1 MPIGDICVL
10 GVVTCNRDTKI
21 DEVAQLMRQHHVG
34 DVVVI
39 EESKGKQ
46 VPVGIL
52 TDRDIVTSVI
62 APKLDPAMFSAG
74 DLISRKIITV
84 REDLGVFE
92 AIQEMRRHGVRRM
105 PVLDQEGTLAGIIS
119 IDDLFA
125 LLAEEMAELAKLIS
139 KEQVEETR
147 RKPAD

>member
-1 MPIGDICVL
+1 
-10 GVVTCNRDTKI
+10 
-21 DEVAQLMRQHHVG
+21 
-34 DVVVI
+34 
-39 EESKGKQ
+39 
-46 VPVGIL
+46 
-52 TDRDIVTSVI
+52 
-62 APKLDPAMFSAG
+62 
-74 DLISRKIITV
+74 
-84 REDLGVFE
+84 VFE

-147 RKPAD
+147 RKPACFSTIIDGIYAARFN

>member
-10 GVVTCNRDTKI
+10 DVVTCNRDTKI

-34 DVVVI
+34 DVVLI

-62 APKLDPAMFSAG
+62 ALKLDPAMFSAG

>member
-1 MPIGDICVL
+1 LP
-10 GVVTCNRDTKI
+10 
-21 DEVAQLMRQHHVG
+21 
-34 DVVVI
+34 
-39 EESKGKQ
+39 
-46 VPVGIL
+46 PVEHSRGN
-52 TDRDIVTSVI
+52 
-62 APKLDPAMFSAG
+62 
-74 DLISRKIITV
+74 SRKIITV

-147 RKPAD
+147 RKPADWIVCRLRSKRR

>member
-62 APKLDPAMFSAG
+62 ALKLDPAMFSAG

-92 AIQEMRRHGVRRM
+92 AIQETRRHGVRRL

-125 LLAEEMAELAKLIS
+125 LLGEEMAELAKLIS

>member
-1 MPIGDICVL
+1 MPIGDICVRD
-10 GVVTCNRDTKI
+10 VITCSRDAKI

-46 VPVGIL
+46 VPVGIV

-62 APKLDPAMFSAG
+62 ALELDPTIFSAG
-74 DLISRKIITV
+74 DLVIRPVITV

-92 AIQEMRRHGVRRM
+92 AMQKMRRHGVRRM
-105 PVLDQEGTLAGIIS
+105 PVLDHAGTLIGIIS
-119 IDDLFA
+119 IDDLIE
-125 LLAEEMAELAKLIS
+125 LLAAEMSELAKLIS
-139 KEQVEETR
+139 KEQVEETQ
-147 RKPAD
+147 RKPTD

>member
-62 APKLDPAMFSAG
+62 ALKLDPAMFSAG

-105 PVLDQEGTLAGIIS
+105 PVLDQEGTLVGIIS

>member
-10 GVVTCNRDTKI
+10 GVVTCNRDTKV

-62 APKLDPAMFSAG
+62 ALKLDPAMFNAG

>member
-1 MPIGDICVL
+1 MPIGEICVL

-21 DEVAQLMRQHHVG
+21 DEVAQLMRRHHVG

-62 APKLDPAMFSAG
+62 ALKLDPAMFSAG
-74 DLISRKIITV
+74 DLITRKIITV

-92 AIQEMRRHGVRRM
+92 AIQEMRKHGVRRM
-105 PVLDQEGTLAGIIS
+105 PVLDREGTLAGIIS

>member
-1 MPIGDICVL
+1 MDLRNSRCKNYEFCL
-10 GVVTCNRDTKI
+10 G
-21 DEVAQLMRQHHVG
+21 
-34 DVVVI
+34 
-39 EESKGKQ
+39 
-46 VPVGIL
+46 
-52 TDRDIVTSVI
+52 
-62 APKLDPAMFSAG
+62 LDPAMFSAG

-92 AIQEMRRHGVRRM
+92 TIQEMRRHGVRRM
-105 PVLDQEGTLAGIIS
+105 PVLNQEGTLAGIIS

-139 KEQVEETR
+139 KEQVEETQ

>member
-1 MPIGDICVL
+1 MSY
-10 GVVTCNRDTKI
+10 
-21 DEVAQLMRQHHVG
+21 QH
-34 DVVVI
+34 
-39 EESKGKQ
+39 ET
-46 VPVGIL
+46 P
-52 TDRDIVTSVI
+52 
-62 APKLDPAMFSAG
+62 FAG
-74 DLISRKIITV
+74 DLISRKIIMV

-147 RKPAD
+147 RKPAG

>member
-10 GVVTCNRDTKI
+10 GVVTYNRDTKI

-62 APKLDPAMFSAG
+62 ALKLDPAMFSAG

-92 AIQEMRRHGVRRM
+92 AIQEMRKHGVRRM
-105 PVLDQEGTLAGIIS
+105 PVLNQEGTLAGIIS